1 MLDDVGAVRI
11 IPDALQLP
19 LRRRLLAGLGAL
31 PILLRGLDGVDL
43 ESLRL
48 SLHFRGGGLSPLD
61 GALCSSPN
69 VSLAAEKDGVVWKW
83 SDLPVKKRY
92 TICSSWT
99 ITLLQCPPSRAAD
112 LSAPTMPLPKFVFPR
127 PRATSLHGHH
137 SPSTELDLLLFPLG
151 VRQDDPP
158 PPRPLLRPPRGDG
171 EGAAPGVVEED
182 DGDEAGEAAATP
194 TDGGGESGSVQ
205 GIFNSDSVVSDVL
218 TTEPDEFL
226 SPQKE
231 AKVGSFL
238 LLRNS
243 VSVVSPAM

>member
-99 ITLLQCPPSRAAD
+99 IALLQCPPSRAAD
-112 LSAPTMPLPKFVFPR
+112 LSAPTMPLPKFVFPV
-127 PRATSLHGHH
+127 PGPPASTGTILLQPSWTSSCSLWVCGR
-137 SPSTELDLLLFPLG
+137 TILLLLLLLG
-151 VRQDDPP
+151 PSCGRRAEMGRGRHQETLKRTTKTKQVK
-158 PPRPLLRPPRGDG
+158 LLRRRPT
-171 EGAAPGVVEED
+171 AAWSRD
-182 DGDEAGEAAATP
+182 RSR
-194 TDGGGESGSVQ
+194 ESSTA
-205 GIFNSDSVVSDVL
+205 I
-218 TTEPDEFL
+218 
-226 SPQKE
+226 
-231 AKVGSFL
+231 A
-238 LLRNS
+238 
-243 VSVVSPAM
+243 